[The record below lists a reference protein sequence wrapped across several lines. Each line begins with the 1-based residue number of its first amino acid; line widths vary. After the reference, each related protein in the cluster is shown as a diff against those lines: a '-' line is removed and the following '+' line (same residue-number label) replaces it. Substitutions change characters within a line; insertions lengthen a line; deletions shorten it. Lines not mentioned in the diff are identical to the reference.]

1 MATIQKKRHER
12 VDIDLP
18 NDFVERYAENVIRRN
33 KKIFDR
39 LSTL

>member
-1 MATIQKKRHER
+1 MATIPKKRHER

-18 NDFVERYAENVIRRN
+18 KEDVQRYAENVIRRN

-39 LSTL
+39 LAKL